1 MIKMHVRLM
10 TPALGLA
17 LLALPS
23 TARADGRATLTAEA
37 IAQMVDVR
45 SFRSSIGP
53 RLEDDLKTFA
63 DYGYTDV
70 MAVDEKVVELYEP
83 DRSWVFVVTVLEVD
97 GDRIVLC
104 IHDQALGGPTYDAQK
119 PLAFAP
125 GAEGLLV
132 ATDEAV
138 ENPAC
143 PTFPEN
149 G

>member
-1 MIKMHVRLM
+1 MNSRMMIR
-10 TPALGLA
+10 ALAALA
-17 LLALPS
+17 LLALPAA
-23 TARADGRATLTAEA
+23 ARADGPATATAEA

-63 DYGYTDV
+63 DYGFTDATV
-70 MAVDEKVVELYEP
+70 VDDKVVELYEP
-83 DRSWVFVVTVLEVD
+83 DRWWVFTVTILEAE
-97 GDRIVLC
+97 GERTVLC
-104 IHDQALGGPTYDAQK
+104 IHDQALGGPTYNAQK

-125 GAEGLLV
+125 GGEGLLV
-132 ATDEAV
+132 ATDEIV

-143 PTFPEN
+143 PTFPES